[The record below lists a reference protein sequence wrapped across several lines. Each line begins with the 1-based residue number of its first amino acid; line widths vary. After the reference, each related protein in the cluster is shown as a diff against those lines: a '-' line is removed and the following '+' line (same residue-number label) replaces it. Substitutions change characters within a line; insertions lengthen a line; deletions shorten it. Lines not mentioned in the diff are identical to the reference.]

1 MPRRKPDKVQEHRVT
16 LGTWE
21 RDYIKSKYES
31 EIVKNVGLGV
41 GIGAIGIGGTYVAY
55 KISKTVYEWGEDV
68 VDFLT
73 EQPVNENGDKGPP
86 RWVQILISGP

>member
-1 MPRRKPDKVQEHRVT
+1 MPRRKPDTVQEHRVT

-41 GIGAIGIGGTYVAY
+41 GIGAVGIGGTYVAY
-55 KISKTVYEWGEDV
+55 KISKTVYEWGEDA
-68 VDFLT
+68 VDWLSQT
-73 EQPVNENGDKGPP
+73 EETPEGNKTPP
-86 RWVQILISGP
+86 RWVRILLSLP